1 MDKIE
6 LFKKE
11 DGSVWYSY
19 RGKEGP
25 ISELNIPL
33 IAQLYKQ
40 LGQLPSFGYPQDDIE
55 LNVLAKTL
63 TENIKQTAMRLMY

>member
-33 IAQLYKQ
+33 FAQLYKQ

-63 TENIKQTAMRLMY
+63 TENIKQTATRLMY